1 MGDRSMSAWGGVR
14 DGHVGQLNYPTYF
27 GSRRWECRRIP
38 AIAGAAGGSF
48 DLESVASQIIGGDA
62 GGAILTVIAGVVKSM
77 MANRQPS

>member
-1 MGDRSMSAWGGVR
+1 MDTLVNLIIQLISGVAGGNAAAFR
-14 DGHVGQLNYPTYF
+14 
-27 GSRRWECRRIP
+27 